1 MPLPY
6 IVAICITVVA
16 KSAIKAGDTVT
27 TVGVDQVDTG
37 AIDTRVV
44 HAFVDVLKH
53 TRCKAVSDVCVVHVK
68 QYYRLQERKCQT
80 LKRRIHALCTVITR
94 TL

>member
-53 TRCKAVSDVCVVHVK
+53 TMQSGFRRLCRPRETVLQTTGTKVSNS
-68 QYYRLQERKCQT
+68 QT
-80 LKRRIHALCTVITR
+80 
-94 TL
+94 